1 MMNSNG
7 SRCVEILFVE
17 DNPGDV
23 RLIQEILREAH
34 VNHTLT
40 VAEDGEVALN
50 MLQKKGNI
58 AGAVSPN
65 LILLDLN
72 LPKKRGL
79 EVLRE
84 IKQDPQLK
92 DIPIVILTSSRDG
105 DDILTGYGLNI
116 NAYVTKPVNYD
127 QFLNAV
133 NGIVKILP

>member
-1 MMNSNG
+1 MNSNG

-23 RLIQEILREAH
+23 RLIQEILREAR

-40 VAEDGEVALN
+40 VAEDGEAALFII
-50 MLQKKGNI
+50 KK
-58 AGAVSPN
+58 AVSSGARLPD

-79 EVLRE
+79 EVLNE
-84 IKQDPQLK
+84 IKQDPHLK
-92 DIPIVILTSSRDG
+92 DIPVVILTSSRDG
-105 DDILTGYGLNI
+105 DDILAGYALNI

>member
-1 MMNSNG
+1 MNSRE
-7 SRCVEILFVE
+7 SRNIVILFVE

-40 VAEDGEVALN
+40 VAEDGEAALN
-50 MLQKKGNI
+50 MLQKKGGFT
-58 AGAVSPN
+58 AAARPD

-79 EVLRE
+79 EVLHE

-92 DIPIVILTSSRDG
+92 DIPVVILTSSRDG
-105 DDILTGYGLNI
+105 DDILAGYGLNI
-116 NAYVTKPVNYD
+116 DAYVTKPVNYD
-127 QFLNAV
+127 QFLNAI

>member
-1 MMNSNG
+1 MNSRE
-7 SRCVEILFVE
+7 SRNIIILFVE

-23 RLIQEILREAH
+23 RLIQEILGEAR
-34 VNHTLT
+34 VNYTLA
-40 VAEDGEVALN
+40 VAEDGEVALD
-50 MLQKKGNI
+50 MLKKTGKY
-58 AGAVSPN
+58 ARATRPD

-92 DIPIVILTSSRDG
+92 DIPVVILTSSRDG
-105 DDILTGYGLNI
+105 DDILAGYGLNI
-116 NAYVTKPVNYD
+116 DAYVTKPVNFD

>member
-1 MMNSNG
+1 MMNLNSTRN
-7 SRCVEILFVE
+7 VEILFVE

-23 RLIQEILREAH
+23 RLIQEILREAR
-34 VNHTLT
+34 VNHTMT
-40 VAEDGEVALN
+40 VAEDGEAALDI
-50 MLQKKGNI
+50 LKKGI
-58 AGAVSPN
+58 SSGTACPE

-84 IKQDPQLK
+84 IKQNPQLK

-133 NGIVKILP
+133 NSIVRILP